1 MSWWRSGSSLLPS
14 SSLVMVLVGLDLM
27 KEGLGREALS
37 QGKRIARRWGR
48 REAGEKGWSLH
59 TLFFNQKNLGDF
71 GP

>member
-48 REAGEKGWSLH
+48 REAGEKRMVSPYFVFQSKELR
-59 TLFFNQKNLGDF
+59 
-71 GP
+71 